1 MQRRHFMLAGA
12 ASATGTTWPLAARAA
27 ARTVRIGQ
35 SASLSGAQAQYG
47 KDVNLGLAAAFAA
60 ANRAEGPGGLNFE
73 LQALDD
79 AGQKERVATH
89 TKALIDGGVH
99 ALVGFTSGIGAQDNL
114 PLIQQAQ
121 VPLIGTASGNMGI
134 RVGQP
139 RDCTAHVR
147 AGYDI
152 EYKQMIGYLKTY
164 GFNRVGF
171 VYLSDTSK
179 INLATLTAT
188 LDAAGLKAPLSLGTD
203 RQGKDADDV
212 ARKLLAAKLDCV
224 VFTTNA
230 PAALAIS
237 KALVNGGYA
246 GMLFASS
253 LAGQDLINSVPQI
266 GRGMVMSLV
275 VPRPTALG
283 VGVVS
288 QCQRDLVAMGG
299 NGSNAKLGVT
309 VLEGYIA
316 GRVTVEAARAAAQRS
331 GDVTRARLLD
341 ALAQLKVDL
350 GGYRVAFENGSSQG
364 SRYVDMVVVDRHGRI
379 VG

>member
-12 ASATGTTWPLAARAA
+12 ASATGSAWPLAARAA
-27 ARTVRIGQ
+27 SRTVRIGQ

-47 KDVNLGLAAAFAA
+47 KDVNLGLAAALAA

-89 TKALIDGGVH
+89 TKALIDGNVH

-134 RVGQP
+134 RVGAP

-147 AGYDI
+147 AGYDV

-164 GFNRVGF
+164 GFDRVGF

-188 LDAAGLKAPLSLGTD
+188 LDAAGLKAPLSLGAD

-230 PAALAIS
+230 PAALAVS
-237 KALVNGGYA
+237 KSLVNGGYA

-253 LAGQDLINSVPQI
+253 LAGQDLINSVPQL

-283 VGVVS
+283 MGVVS

-299 NGSNAKLGVT
+299 NGGNAKLGVT

-316 GRVTVEAARAAAQRS
+316 GRVTVEAARAAAQR
-331 GDVTRARLLD
+331 GGEVTRARLLD

>member
-47 KDVNLGLAAAFAA
+47 KDVNLGLAVAFAA

-152 EYKQMIGYLKTY
+152 EYRQMIGYLKTY
-164 GFNRVGF
+164 GFDRVGF

-179 INLATLTAT
+179 INLATLTAA
-188 LDAAGLKAPLSLGTD
+188 LDAAGLKAPLSLGAD
-203 RQGKDADDV
+203 RQGKDADEV

-237 KALVNGGYA
+237 KTLVNGGYA

-299 NGSNAKLGVT
+299 NASGAKLGVT

-316 GRVTVEAARAAAQRS
+316 GRVTVEAARAAAQRG

>member
-1 MQRRHFMLAGA
+1 MLKRRHFMFAGA
-12 ASATGTTWPLAARAA
+12 AAGATWPHLARSA

-47 KDVNLGLAAAFAA
+47 KDVNLGLLAAFAA
-60 ANRAEGPGGLNFE
+60 ANRAEGSGGLHFE

-79 AGQKERVATH
+79 GGQKDRVATH

-134 RVGQP
+134 RVGPP

-147 AGYDI
+147 AGYDV
-152 EYKQMIGYLKTY
+152 EYRQMIGYLKTY
-164 GFNRVGF
+164 GFDRVGF

-179 INLATLTAT
+179 INLATLTKT
-188 LDAAGLKAPLSLGTD
+188 LDEAGLKAPLSLGAD

-237 KALVNGGYA
+237 KSLVNGGYA

-288 QCQRDLVAMGG
+288 QCQRDLLAMDG
-299 NGSNAKLGVT
+299 NAKLGVT

-316 GRVTVEAARAAAQRS
+316 GRVTVEAARAAAQRGGS
-331 GDVTRARLLD
+331 GGEVTRARLLD

-379 VG
+379 IG

>member
-12 ASATGTTWPLAARAA
+12 ASATGATWPLAARAA

-89 TKALIDGGVH
+89 TKAMIDGGVH

-134 RVGQP
+134 RVGAP

-147 AGYDI
+147 AGYDV

-164 GFNRVGF
+164 GFDRVGF

-179 INLATLTAT
+179 INLATLTAA
-188 LDAAGLKAPLSLGTD
+188 LDAAGLKAPLSLGAD

-230 PAALAIS
+230 PAALAVS

-288 QCQRDLVAMGG
+288 QCQRDLVAMG
-299 NGSNAKLGVT
+299 SKEKLGVT

-316 GRVTVEAARAAAQRS
+316 GRVTVEAARVATQRS
-331 GDVTRARLLD
+331 GDVTRARLLE

>member
-12 ASATGTTWPLAARAA
+12 ASATGATWPLAARAA

-89 TKALIDGGVH
+89 TKAMIDGGVH

-134 RVGQP
+134 RVGAP

-147 AGYDI
+147 AGYDV

-164 GFNRVGF
+164 GFDRVGF

-179 INLATLTAT
+179 INLATLTAA

-230 PAALAIS
+230 PAALAVS

-253 LAGQDLINSVPQI
+253 LAGQDLINSVPKI

-288 QCQRDLVAMGG
+288 QCQRDLVAMG
-299 NGSNAKLGVT
+299 SKEKLGVT

-331 GDVTRARLLD
+331 GDVTRARLLE

>member
-35 SASLSGAQAQYG
+35 SASLTGAQAQYG
-47 KDVNLGLAAAFAA
+47 KDVNQGLAAAFAA

-79 AGQKERVATH
+79 AGLKERVATH
-89 TKALIDGGVH
+89 TKTLIDGGVH

-152 EYKQMIGYLKTY
+152 EYRQMIGYLKTY
-164 GFNRVGF
+164 GFDRVGF

-179 INLATLTAT
+179 INLATLTAA

-237 KALVNGGYA
+237 KTLVNGGYA

-299 NGSNAKLGVT
+299 NASGAKLGVT

-316 GRVTVEAARAAAQRS
+316 GRVTVEAARAAAQRG

>member
-12 ASATGTTWPLAARAA
+12 ASATGATWPLAARAA

-89 TKALIDGGVH
+89 TKAMIDGGVH

-134 RVGQP
+134 RVGAP

-147 AGYDI
+147 AGYDV

-164 GFNRVGF
+164 GFDRVGF

-179 INLATLTAT
+179 INLATLTAA
-188 LDAAGLKAPLSLGTD
+188 LDAAGLKAPLSLGAD

-230 PAALAIS
+230 PAALAVS

-288 QCQRDLVAMGG
+288 QCQRDLVAMG
-299 NGSNAKLGVT
+299 SKEKLGVT

-331 GDVTRARLLD
+331 GDVTRARLLE

>member
-12 ASATGTTWPLAARAA
+12 ASATGTTWPLAASAA

-73 LQALDD
+73 LLALDD

-89 TKALIDGGVH
+89 TKALIDGNVH

-134 RVGQP
+134 RVGAP

-164 GFNRVGF
+164 GFDRVGF

-179 INLATLTAT
+179 INLATLTAA

-230 PAALAIS
+230 PAALAVS
-237 KALVNGGYA
+237 KSLVNGGYA

-299 NGSNAKLGVT
+299 NGGNAKLGVT

-316 GRVTVEAARAAAQRS
+316 GRVTVEAARAAAQR
-331 GDVTRARLLD
+331 GGEVTRTRLLD

>member
-47 KDVNLGLAAAFAA
+47 KDVNLGLAAAFA
-60 ANRAEGPGGLNFE
+60 FE

-152 EYKQMIGYLKTY
+152 EYRQMIGYLKTY
-164 GFNRVGF
+164 GFDRVGF

-179 INLATLTAT
+179 INLATLTAA
-188 LDAAGLKAPLSLGTD
+188 LDAAGLKAPLSLGAD

-237 KALVNGGYA
+237 KTLVNGGYA

-299 NGSNAKLGVT
+299 NSGSARLGVT

-316 GRVTVEAARAAAQRS
+316 GRVTVEAARAAAQRG

-350 GGYRVAFENGSSQG
+350 VGYRVAFENGSSQG

>member
-79 AGQKERVATH
+79 AGQKERGATH

-152 EYKQMIGYLKTY
+152 EYRQMIGYLKTY
-164 GFNRVGF
+164 GFDRVGF

-179 INLATLTAT
+179 INLATLTAA
-188 LDAAGLKAPLSLGTD
+188 LDAAGLKAPLSLGAD

-237 KALVNGGYA
+237 KTLVNGGYA

-299 NGSNAKLGVT
+299 NSGSARLGVT

-316 GRVTVEAARAAAQRS
+316 GRVTVEAARAAAQRG

>member
-35 SASLSGAQAQYG
+35 SASLTGAQAQYG
-47 KDVNLGLAAAFAA
+47 KDVNLGLTAAFAA

-152 EYKQMIGYLKTY
+152 EYRQMIGYLKTY
-164 GFNRVGF
+164 GFDRVGF

-179 INLATLTAT
+179 INLATLTAA
-188 LDAAGLKAPLSLGTD
+188 LDAAGLKAPLSLGAD

-237 KALVNGGYA
+237 KALVNGSYA

-299 NGSNAKLGVT
+299 NGSSAKLGVT

-316 GRVTVEAARAAAQRS
+316 GRVTVEAARAAAQRG